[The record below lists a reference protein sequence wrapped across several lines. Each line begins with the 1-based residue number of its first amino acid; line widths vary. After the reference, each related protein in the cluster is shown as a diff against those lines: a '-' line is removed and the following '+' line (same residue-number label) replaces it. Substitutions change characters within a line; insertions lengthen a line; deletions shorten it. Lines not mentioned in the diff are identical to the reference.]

1 MKKIL
6 AFALTVAAASG
17 AFAQAFPS
25 KPITLVVPFA
35 AGGPTDLVARQLAEA
50 LRKPLGGATV
60 VVENAAGAGGT
71 IGAAKVARAT
81 PDGYT
86 LLVWHI
92 GMAATT
98 SLYRK
103 QTFKPLDDF
112 EYLGII
118 NDVPMT
124 IIGSNKLAE
133 NRRYRDFETYVRTHG
148 DKVNLAHAGLGSASH
163 LCSLMWQSS
172 MKLPKPL
179 TSIAYKGTG
188 PAMNDLIGGQVDMM
202 CDQTTNTASQIESGR
217 VRGYAVTTLK
227 PLSGNKQLGGLPS
240 LNDMGMKGFNLTIWH
255 GLYAPKG
262 TPADVNKK
270 LNDALQVALK
280 DPEFIK
286 RQNDLGALVT
296 APTDKRL
303 TPAGHKAF
311 VSGEIVKLKA
321 AIDAAGEFAD

>member
-6 AFALTVAAASG
+6 AFAVTAAVSAG
-17 AFAQAFPS
+17 AFAQAYPS

-50 LRKPLGGATV
+50 MRKPLGGANIV
-60 VVENAAGAGGT
+60 VDNAAGAGGT
-71 IGAAKVARAT
+71 IGAAKVARAA

-124 IIGSNKLAE
+124 IVGSNKLAQ
-133 NRRYRDFETYVRTHG
+133 NRRYRDFENYVRTNS

-163 LCSLMWQSS
+163 LCSLMWQSA

-179 TSIAYKGTG
+179 TTIAYKGTG

-217 VRGYAVTTLK
+217 VRGYAVTTAK
-227 PLSGNKQLGGLPS
+227 PLTGNKQLGDLPTLDGLG
-240 LNDMGMKGFNLTIWH
+240 LKGFNLTIWH

-262 TPADVNKK
+262 TPADVLKK
-270 LNDALQVALK
+270 VNDALMVALK

-286 RQNDLGALVT
+286 RQGDLGAVV
-296 APTDKRL
+296 APAGDKRV

-311 VSGEIVKLKA
+311 VASEITKLKA